1 MKCLILKADNKA
13 VYLSTVI
20 SMKSVYVCVC
30 IYIYI
35 NYKVNRN
42 DIKCAVLSAILY
54 FNEFKPSTLQ
64 LNSWISLRM
73 KFHPNLLL
81 DINQCF

>member
-1 MKCLILKADNKA
+1 MDGVKCLILKVDNKA

-20 SMKSVYVCVC
+20 SMKSVCV
-30 IYIYI
+30 YIYI

-42 DIKCAVLSAILY
+42 DIKCAVLNAILY

-73 KFHPNLLL
+73 KFYPNLLL